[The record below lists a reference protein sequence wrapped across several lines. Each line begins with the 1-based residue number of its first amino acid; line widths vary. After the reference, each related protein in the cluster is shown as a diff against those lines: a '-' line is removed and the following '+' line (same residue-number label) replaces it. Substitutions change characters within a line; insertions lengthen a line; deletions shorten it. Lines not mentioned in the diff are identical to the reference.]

1 MSSVAEALRRAQLGA
16 ERKAID
22 PHDHPWARELSP
34 TAIDK
39 TVESTDEPS
48 TTINEL
54 AALETPHPVLTGA
67 EPAVVR
73 GFSGSRGAQ
82 VSPLGRLDPR
92 ARRQLAALV
101 DRVFLPVSDPL
112 RSCALARVGSAVSS
126 APITAALADLLS
138 EQTAGR
144 VCAIDANFAG
154 PSLHEQFGVAGG
166 GRDGAAGSPA
176 SLVRGARAVRPNL
189 WVLPRGDAHLRPAL
203 SSETSRMQFARL
215 IASFDYVL
223 MDLEPLDVASPAIPL
238 MRLLDGV
245 VLVIDA
251 EVTRRHIARQAV
263 DVLRSTGVEILGAI
277 LANRRYPVPAAI
289 YRRL

>member
-1 MSSVAEALRRAQLGA
+1 MSYVTEALRRAQRGA

-22 PHDHPWARELSP
+22 PQDHPWTRELGA
-34 TAIDK
+34 TAVDE
-39 TVESTDEPS
+39 TLESAGEPS
-48 TTINEL
+48 ATLDEL
-54 AALETPHPVLTGA
+54 AAMETPHPAAAAA
-67 EPAVVR
+67 EPMVFPDST
-73 GFSGSRGAQ
+73 GNRGAH
-82 VSPLGRLDPR
+82 VSPLNRVDPR

-101 DRVFLPVSDPL
+101 DRVFLPLSGAV
-112 RSCALARVGSAVSS
+112 RSCCLARVGSTVSS
-126 APITAALADLLS
+126 APITAALAEHLS
-138 EQTAGR
+138 HQTAGR
-144 VCAIDANFAG
+144 VCAIDANFAA
-154 PSLHEQFGVAGG
+154 PLLHEQFGVAGV
-166 GRDGAAGSPA
+166 GRDGGAGFPA
-176 SLVRGARAVRPNL
+176 SLVRAARAVRPNL

-203 SSETSRMQFARL
+203 SSEASRMQIARL